1 MTLVG
6 SHCRRHLLGQTVI
19 RVEKDGVLIQYN
31 MSFIIKGNLNTET
44 DTVGRQCED
53 TWAEDGHVFSA
64 EMYLQA
70 KEHRIVRKDQTLEE
84 TEEGSPPEP
93 SETTQPC

>member
-1 MTLVG
+1 MTIGAFVG
-6 SHCRRHLLGQTVI
+6 KKK
-19 RVEKDGVLIQYN
+19 EKKAYYLY
-31 MSFIIKGNLNTET
+31 IKKGTLNTET